1 MCVEKGPVT
10 SGYGICGLNSL
21 FLPGEV
27 FPSWCGIVP
36 SPQLT
41 RPVILEK
48 CCVKIPTPLL
58 PDCPFPPTHVGTVGG
73 CSPALPP
80 PSTDP
85 SQAPSW
91 LWVLGALLRPC
102 SSPAGQQP
110 FLQRCPCASL
120 SRLPQDSWTTWRPCP
135 HPGCSHSASYPGSRA
150 SAHQGYL
157 SSARPPSLCAPGL
170 RLQGLRYVGTQ
181 PSGSFQ
187 EAQPIAP
194 GPSSPDWDPEEERG
208 APGSSLTLCLELV
221 GLMGTEKQPSEAQFP
236 HL

>member
-1 MCVEKGPVT
+1 MSGSAGGPREEAFSPWGPHT
-10 SGYGICGLNSL
+10 PCPSL
-21 FLPGEV
+21 RVDLGPAFLDGDTETIPG
-27 FPSWCGIVP
+27 
-36 SPQLT
+36 
-41 RPVILEK
+41 
-48 CCVKIPTPLL
+48 
-58 PDCPFPPTHVGTVGG
+58 
-73 CSPALPP
+73 SPALPP

-102 SSPAGQQP
+102 SSPAGQRP

-120 SRLPQDSWTTWRPCP
+120 SRLPRDSWTIWRPCP
-135 HPGCSHSASYPGSRA
+135 HPGCSHSASYPGSGA

-157 SSARPPSLCAPGL
+157 SSARPPSLCALGL
-170 RLQGLRYVGTQ
+170 RLQGLRYVGTH

-221 GLMGTEKQPSEAQFP
+221 GLVSTEKQPSEAQFP